1 MVARRRLGF
10 FFLLG
15 AAALIAAG
23 AAGVAWQLQ
32 RARDLVRQSL
42 ERRQGVQVSV
52 GRVRLAWPPGHVV
65 VEEVA
70 ARVKPDGSPFLS
82 LPRLSLVLDLF
93 SIARGSLA
101 FSQATA
107 LSPSLNLSLDRDEK
121 LSALLGLIG
130 VPPREREA
138 ARPSVR
144 TAPAVVLPSALS
156 VVEGRL
162 LFSDRSGATREL
174 QGIGGRL
181 TRKGGG
187 LHVEIAQPELGRLLA
202 DISPAG
208 PGETGELFMAGERL
222 PLEVLS
228 GLVIP
233 GQPAVGGRATYTTRL
248 RWRGLSWPEF
258 RQSLAGAGALRVE
271 DGWFPAMVRA
281 EGGGRPLRY
290 RELAVRFRVAA
301 GRAVTDEL
309 EIRGRPWT
317 LRGSGRLDPGGKL
330 TAEVASP
337 PGQLPALQGRLDGDL
352 SNPRLTILRGNF

>member
-1 MVARRRLGF
+1 MAARRRLRS

-15 AAALIAAG
+15 TAALIAAG

-32 RARDLVRQSL
+32 RTRDLVRQSL

-70 ARVKPDGSPFLS
+70 VRVKPGGSPFLS

-121 LSALLGLIG
+121 LSALLGLVG
-130 VPPREREA
+130 VPSREREA

-156 VVEGRL
+156 VVGGRL

-174 QGIGGRL
+174 QRIGGRL

-187 LHVEIAQPELGRLLA
+187 LHATITQPEIGRLTA
-202 DISPAG
+202 DFSPAG
-208 PGETGELFMAGERL
+208 PGEGELFMAGERL
-222 PLEVLS
+222 PLEALS
-228 GLVIP
+228 ALFIP

-248 RWRGLSWPEF
+248 RWRGVSWPEF
-258 RQSLAGAGALRVE
+258 RQSLAGAGALHVE
-271 DGWFPAMVRA
+271 DGWFPALVRA
-281 EGGGRPLRY
+281 GGGGRPLRY
-290 RELAVRFRVAA
+290 RELAVRFRVSA

-309 EIRGRPWT
+309 EIRGGAWT
-317 LRGSGRLDPGGKL
+317 LRGNGRLDPGGKL
-330 TAEVASP
+330 TAQVASP
-337 PGQLPALQGRLDGDL
+337 PGHGPALQGRLDGDL
-352 SNPRLTILRGNF
+352 SSPRLTILRGNF